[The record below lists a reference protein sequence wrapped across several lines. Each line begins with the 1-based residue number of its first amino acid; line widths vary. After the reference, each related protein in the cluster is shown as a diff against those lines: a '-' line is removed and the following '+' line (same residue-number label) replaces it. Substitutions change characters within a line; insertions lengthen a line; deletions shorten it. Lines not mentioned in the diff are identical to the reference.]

1 MNPEYDAR
9 GAIQASCN
17 YNNLPK
23 LKVTGKNK
31 LVIWQVLTDLE
42 NTAKAHSFFKRSNDY
57 YSTICKEQ
65 KSNIEGIE
73 WEKIVFLIFIKM
85 YSF

>member
-1 MNPEYDAR
+1 MMFRCSFCAYLILLNTTVQTKFHTISYLPGKQSMNPEYDAR

-31 LVIWQVLTDLE
+31 LVVGLVHAD
-42 NTAKAHSFFKRSNDY
+42 
-57 YSTICKEQ
+57 
-65 KSNIEGIE
+65 
-73 WEKIVFLIFIKM
+73 
-85 YSF
+85 

>member
-1 MNPEYDAR
+1 MISYLPGKQSMNPEYDAR

-31 LVIWQVLTDLE
+31 
-42 NTAKAHSFFKRSNDY
+42 
-57 YSTICKEQ
+57 
-65 KSNIEGIE
+65 
-73 WEKIVFLIFIKM
+73 
-85 YSF
+85 

>member
-1 MNPEYDAR
+1 MIDCWCLTNDVQVLILCLSYFITTVQTKFQTISCLPGKQSMNPEYDAR

-31 LVIWQVLTDLE
+31 WVVGLVHTD
-42 NTAKAHSFFKRSNDY
+42 
-57 YSTICKEQ
+57 
-65 KSNIEGIE
+65 
-73 WEKIVFLIFIKM
+73 
-85 YSF
+85 